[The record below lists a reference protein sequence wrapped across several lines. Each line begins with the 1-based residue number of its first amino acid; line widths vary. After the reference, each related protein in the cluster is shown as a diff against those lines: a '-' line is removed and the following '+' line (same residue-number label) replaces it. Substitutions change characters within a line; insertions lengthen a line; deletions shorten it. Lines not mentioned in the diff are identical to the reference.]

1 MAAHTRR
8 KAAEAEKESRERS
21 SSDEEDSDSE
31 SEGNMNNRPP
41 PKKLV
46 TSLPHKSTDDYED
59 ASDSDNDLQSNPIPK
74 SVPEVN
80 LVSTKKPNGESS
92 SHAGK
97 NTRSSKKRPAE
108 SSPLNKGNDSK
119 KSKKKKKNE
128 QEQEQDADENV
139 ECENMENKVDDA
151 KKQLFQ
157 RIWSEEDE
165 IAILNGMIDHGE
177 NEGINPAT
185 VDMSSLYDSIRDS
198 IQVQASRSQL
208 TDKVKKLKK
217 KFLTNLEKSYN
228 GIDRTFAK
236 DHDQKCYDL
245 SKKIWG
251 TTAGKVTLNAKVSR
265 NRKGKNAV
273 EAKAKKSNLEEKKS
287 VPTDMEVDRAAVAPS
302 NVEPFCIGSF
312 LEKKIE
318 EYASELI
325 TGERKLELD
334 SVFRQLQVEEAQVY
348 LHRLDYMRR
357 KTILLLEALG
367 SNTN

>member
-1 MAAHTRR
+1 MASHTRR
-8 KAAEAEKESRERS
+8 KAAEAEKEAMERS

-46 TSLPHKSTDDYED
+46 TSLPHKSTDDDED

-108 SSPLNKGNDSK
+108 SPALNKGNDSK
-119 KSKKKKKNE
+119 KSKKKKKKNE
-128 QEQEQDADENV
+128 QVQELDADENV
-139 ECENMENKVDDA
+139 ECENMENKGDDA

-165 IAILNGMIDHGE
+165 ITILNGMIDHGE

-185 VDMSSLYDSIRDS
+185 VDMSSFYDSIRYS
-198 IQVQASRSQL
+198 LQVEASRSQL
-208 TDKVKKLKK
+208 TEKIKRLKK
-217 KFLTNLEKSYN
+217 KYLTSLKRSFN
-228 GIDRTFAK
+228 GVDRTFAK
-236 DHDQKCYDL
+236 DHDQKCYHL

-251 TTAGKVTLNAKVSR
+251 TTASKGSFTAKLS
-265 NRKGKNAV
+265 RKGKNVV
-273 EAKAKKSNLEEKKS
+273 EAKTGKAN
-287 VPTDMEVDRAAVAPS
+287 MEVDNAAVHVAAAVATPS
-302 NVEPFCIGSF
+302 NVNFCIGSS

-318 EYASELI
+318 EYGSQLI
-325 TGERKLELD
+325 TGAKKLELD
-334 SVFRQLQVEEAQVY
+334 NMFRQLQVKEAEVY
-348 LHRLDYMRR
+348 LKHLDYMRE
-357 KTILLLEALG
+357 KTVLLLEALR
-367 SNTN
+367 SNIN